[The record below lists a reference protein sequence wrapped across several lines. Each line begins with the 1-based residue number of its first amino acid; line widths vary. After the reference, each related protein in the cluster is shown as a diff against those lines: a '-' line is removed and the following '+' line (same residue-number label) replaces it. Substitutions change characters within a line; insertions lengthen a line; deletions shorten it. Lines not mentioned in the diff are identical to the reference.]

1 MASTSGAT
9 VAASSTDSGPVTW
22 ITCTS
27 LIPGIARR
35 SSAWAPGGSASTS
48 WSVRAFTSRFCSTS
62 SSTV

>member
-9 VAASSTDSGPVTW
+9 ATASSTDSEPTTW
-22 ITCTS
+22 ITWTS
-27 LIPGIARR
+27 FTPGIARR
-35 SSAWAPGGSASTS
+35 SSAWAPSGSASTN